1 MVMEIQTTTY
11 ACSLCQRKYTRRE
24 DAEKCET
31 LCGKLLK
38 SPDISILG
46 LNARTYN
53 ILKIA
58 GIDTIDDV
66 RETTDGFLLK
76 LKGFGPACL
85 EDLHYRLKLL
95 KGQHANAD
103 PSSES

>member
-1 MVMEIQTTTY
+1 MVFEIQTTTY
-11 ACSLCQRKYTRRE
+11 ACSLCQRRYNRKE

-58 GIDTIDDV
+58 GIDTIEEVD
-66 RETTDGFLLK
+66 ETTDGFLLK

-85 EDLHYRLKLL
+85 DDLHYQMKLF
-95 KGQHANAD
+95 KEQNA
-103 PSSES
+103 SSD